1 MTTDSKTLMKEVR
14 QFYLKSGDFNGLPF
28 RDDESPERVDE
39 AIALVSAGL
48 VQMVTEVD
56 FPNPHIRPWPSRRS
70 IEEQTQSFRTEH
82 YACLYPTSAGMKG
95 VRLPRRLSNRPY
107 ETEIARGRGVLELAF
122 FSMDVL
128 EPYRNDHRYSF
139 RHGDFDVNMAVSD
152 DVYLDATEPD
162 HDKVSLGDIG
172 FAYDLRDFVRDDEE
186 SPIVRRA
193 TAFYGDLGRLSP
205 EHQQRWKTYQIANDD
220 LKPHP
225 LWYGAQMGNWN
236 DGIGPFTRLFILIGE
251 INELYDNIWDAK
263 LFRVSEKPDEFGW
276 VLRAGQ
282 RDWDEFVQELDKIL
296 SDNLRDP
303 ALTKAKVVERDG
315 EQRLGTL
322 QRLQRLM
329 ESNGVKEVHAKKVL
343 GPLASIRAARQDPAH
358 KLRQNVEDST
368 LVHRQ
373 VNVLQDVL
381 RSLRLIRY
389 WLQEFP
395 VNSGWQ
401 PEFDDLKDY
410 IM

>member
-1 MTTDSKTLMKEVR
+1 
-14 QFYLKSGDFNGLPF
+14 
-28 RDDESPERVDE
+28 
-39 AIALVSAGL
+39 
-48 VQMVTEVD
+48 
-56 FPNPHIRPWPSRRS
+56 
-70 IEEQTQSFRTEH
+70 
-82 YACLYPTSAGMKG
+82 
-95 VRLPRRLSNRPY
+95 
-107 ETEIARGRGVLELAF
+107 
-122 FSMDVL
+122 
-128 EPYRNDHRYSF
+128 
-139 RHGDFDVNMAVSD
+139 MAVSD

-172 FAYDLRDFVRDDEE
+172 FAYNLRDFVRDDEE

-205 EHQQRWKTYQIANDD
+205 EHQQRWKTYQIADD
-220 LKPHP
+220 GLKPHP

-251 INELYDNIWDAK
+251 INELFDNIWEEK

-329 ESNGVKEVHAKKVL
+329 ESNGVKEVHAKEAL
-343 GPLASIRAARQDPAH
+343 APLASIRAARQDPAH